1 MTASRATNHPTA
13 PPAQPL
19 ADTLPHAREFIRDV
33 LDAASAT
40 PYGSPA
46 WPEIN
51 RLAARRLRP
60 NTRNGQT
67 NTSQLGH
74 AVVIEMVERGLIDAE
89 LTTAKDGTPM
99 VARVLHPCSHGHRV
113 SRSLAA

>member
-1 MTASRATNHPTA
+1 MAASRASVRASAKPTH
-13 PPAQPL
+13 PL
-19 ADTLPHAREFIRDV
+19 ADTLPHANEFIRDV

-40 PYGSPA
+40 LYGSLA

-60 NTRNGQT
+60 TVQDGQT
-67 NTSQLGH
+67 NSSQLGH
-74 AVVIEMVERGLIDAE
+74 TVVIEMVEQGLINAE
-89 LTTAKDGTPM
+89 LTTARDGTPM
-99 VARVLHPCSHGHRV
+99 VARVFPCIHGQQV